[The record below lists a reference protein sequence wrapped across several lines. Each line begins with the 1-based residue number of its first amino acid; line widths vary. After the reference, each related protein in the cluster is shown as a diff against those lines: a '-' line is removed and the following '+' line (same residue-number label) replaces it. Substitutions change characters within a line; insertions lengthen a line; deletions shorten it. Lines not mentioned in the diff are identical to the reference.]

1 MSLQKEIRRFKF
13 REIKRR
19 LLRKFPGAKT
29 AFNKSGGF
37 YVQSDTGRNLMGQK
51 YPDLAFSDDVYTA
64 WKALD
69 TVVHWDNI
77 EKRNNRGFRADVEN
91 NTVQN
96 VPKGVTREPYEYH
109 EQNTNLIDEE
119 N

>member
-1 MSLQKEIRRFKF
+1 MVPILYSSLILSK
-13 REIKRR
+13 
-19 LLRKFPGAKT
+19 
-29 AFNKSGGF
+29 
-37 YVQSDTGRNLMGQK
+37 
-51 YPDLAFSDDVYTA
+51 DVYTA

-96 VPKGVTREPYEYH
+96 VPKGITREPYEYH
-109 EQNTNLIDEE
+109 VQDTNLIDEE

>member
-1 MSLQKEIRRFKF
+1 MSLEKEIRRFKF

-19 LLRKFPGAKT
+19 LLKKFPGAKT
-29 AFNKSGGF
+29 AHRNGQF
-37 YVQSDTGRNLMGQK
+37 YVESACGRNLMTEK
-51 YPDLAFSDDVYTA
+51 YPDLILSNDVYTA

-96 VPKGVTREPYEYH
+96 VPKGITREPYEYH
-109 EQNTNLIDEE
+109 VQDTNLIDEE